1 MNKNKKIY
9 MIILLIILIALIII
23 AGLNID
29 KINNNENNPTIE
41 TEANE
46 YSNLNINKDE
56 LNIFYLNVGQGD
68 STLITINGY
77 NMLIDSGDDSD
88 GYYISQFLEAQN
100 INKID
105 YFIVTHF
112 DDDHM
117 GGAYKIL
124 ENFEIGILYTPN
136 GASTTN
142 AYKKFVKAVE
152 DNNINIDNG
161 LTASKEITYSLGNA
175 NWKVL
180 NINAKKSNNS
190 SIVVELD
197 YGNTKYLFMGDATTT
212 VEKNINWDE
221 VDVLKVAHHGSNS
234 STSETFLETIKP
246 KYAIISVGKNNG
258 YKLPDDDVINR
269 LIGKN
274 IIIYRTDKDGTIWI
288 KSDGTKIK
296 FDFLLEYNVD
306 GNGRRHA
313 NIFERKYLVLS
324 FYNRTT

>member
-1 MNKNKKIY
+1 MNKNKRIY
-9 MIILLIILIALIII
+9 IIILLIILIALIII

-56 LNIFYLNVGQGD
+56 LNIFYPNVGQGD

-88 GYYISQFLEAQN
+88 GYYISQFL
-100 INKID
+100 
-105 YFIVTHF
+105 
-112 DDDHM
+112 
-117 GGAYKIL
+117 
-124 ENFEIGILYTPN
+124 
-136 GASTTN
+136 
-142 AYKKFVKAVE
+142 KAVE
-152 DNNINIDNG
+152 DNNINIDNE

-180 NINAKKSNNS
+180 NINAKKSNDS

-212 VEKNINWDE
+212 VEKNVNWDE

-234 STSETFLETIKP
+234 STSETFLETTKP

-258 YKLPDDDVINR
+258 YELPDDDVINR

-274 IIIYRTDKDGTIWI
+274 IIIYRTDNDGTIWI
-288 KSDGTKIK
+288 KSDGTKIN
-296 FDFLLEYNVD
+296 FDFLLEYNMD
-306 GNGRRHA
+306 GNGRKHA
-313 NIFERKYLVLS
+313 SIFERKYCMLS